1 MSLLV
6 LSTSLNPAS
15 RSRRLAKAARAALEA
30 EGNASD
36 WLDLQDLPL
45 PLCDG
50 GAAYGHANVAI
61 ATKTIAAASGIIVA
75 CPIYNYDL
83 NAAFKNLVE
92 LTGKGAWENKT
103 VAFMNAAGGASS
115 YMSVMAAANSLMLDF
130 RCVIVPRFV
139 YAGPADFDE
148 TGISNPAIVERVT
161 LCALATAELARQR
174 AL

>member
-6 LSTSLNPAS
+6 LSTSLNPS
-15 RSRRLAKAARAALEA
+15 SKSRRLAQAARAALESD
-30 EGNASD
+30 GIASG

-50 GAAYGHANVAI
+50 GAAYGHPNVATAARVI
-61 ATKTIAAASGIIVA
+61 AEASGIIVA

-92 LTGKGAWENKT
+92 LTGKAAWENKT
-103 VAFMNAAGGASS
+103 VAFLNAAGGPSS

-139 YAGPADFDE
+139 YAGPADFDKN
-148 TGISNPAIVERVT
+148 GISNPAIVERVA
-161 LCALATAELARQR
+161 LCARATAELTRQR
-174 AL
+174 SL